1 MIELEED
8 IVIRMLPKKSYKVKV
23 IIKSVK
29 KGELNIVEPLEIK
42 KEN

>member
-8 IVIRMLPKKSYKVKV
+8 IVIKMPPKKSYKVKV

-29 KGELNIVEPLEIK
+29 KGELNIVEPLEIEK
-42 KEN
+42 ND